1 MPLCFH
7 YRFGQCPPYLTRPL
21 LYRDAETNNITL
33 AFSRRLLTGSK
44 VSPRSK
50 GIPLMTEDQAEVL
63 DAVHFTAEK
72 HCISLDCRRGDM
84 QFWNNLALL
93 HAREGFRDDPANGNA
108 RHLLRL
114 WLRRENSPWKSPEP
128 LQGLLEEVYGEAQLA
143 SGIAERWPV
152 EPILDY
158 EHVTTRLRSSGHG

>member
-1 MPLCFH
+1 
-7 YRFGQCPPYLTRPL
+7 
-21 LYRDAETNNITL
+21 
-33 AFSRRLLTGSK
+33 
-44 VSPRSK
+44 
-50 GIPLMTEDQAEVL
+50 MTEDQAEAL

-72 HCISLDCRRGDM
+72 HCISLDCKRGDM

-93 HAREGFRDDPANGNA
+93 HAREEFKDKPQEGKS

-128 LQGLLEEVYGEAQLA
+128 LHGLLEEVYGQAQIDA
-143 SGIAERWPV
+143 GVPERWPI

-158 EHVTTRLRSSGHG
+158 EHVTTRRRSSGHG

>member
-1 MPLCFH
+1 
-7 YRFGQCPPYLTRPL
+7 
-21 LYRDAETNNITL
+21 
-33 AFSRRLLTGSK
+33 
-44 VSPRSK
+44 
-50 GIPLMTEDQAEVL
+50 MTEDQAEVL